1 MSISKIC
8 MHWTAGSNN
17 PCQTDIDAY
26 HFIFDSAGK
35 EFKGKFAPKTIL
47 IVMTGNMQNTVAEV
61 IQGALDCLAV
71 EWQDLT

>member
-1 MSISKIC
+1 

-35 EFKGKFAPKTIL
+35 EFKGKFAPEDNINCYDGKY
-47 IVMTGNMQNTVAEV
+47 AKH
-61 IQGALDCLAV
+61 
-71 EWQDLT
+71 